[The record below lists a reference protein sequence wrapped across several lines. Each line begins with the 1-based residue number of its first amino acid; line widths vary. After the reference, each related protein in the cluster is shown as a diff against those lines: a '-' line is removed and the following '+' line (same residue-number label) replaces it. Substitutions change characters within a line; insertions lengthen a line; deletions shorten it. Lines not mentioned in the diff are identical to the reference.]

1 MRCYKLLKSV
11 VSHRNTLLGDRT
23 RVPLRRTILHTRYV
37 DPNRLVGSM
46 GRFPKNNP
54 TPSQTIL
61 PEKDW
66 PRRWDNHYN
75 PGPNPM
81 THRSHTSNRNPSPL
95 ETIVVQP
102 VEPAVEQP
110 SAAPALSLIHI

>member
-1 MRCYKLLKSV
+1 MHYYRLLKSAENHQ
-11 VSHRNTLLGDRT
+11 SISLDDQT
-23 RVPLRRTILHTRYV
+23 RLPLRRTILHTRYV

-46 GRFPKNNP
+46 GLIPKNDP
-54 TPSQTIL
+54 IPSQTIL

-66 PRRWDNHYN
+66 PRRWDIHYN

-81 THRSHTSNRNPSPL
+81 THHSHTSNRNPSPL

-110 SAAPALSLIHI
+110 SAAPAVQN